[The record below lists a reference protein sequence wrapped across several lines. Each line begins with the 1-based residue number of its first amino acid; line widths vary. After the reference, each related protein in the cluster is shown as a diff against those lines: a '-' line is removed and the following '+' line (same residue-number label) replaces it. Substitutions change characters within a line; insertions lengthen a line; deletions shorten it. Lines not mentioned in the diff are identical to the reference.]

1 MIEKDQ
7 QPVTRNMLERAGYHN
22 LTLTLVTSVIVL
34 LVSLGLYHAPV
45 GGEARLGVILGFW
58 LMLMLCVNRSVRIV
72 QRLAFRSP
80 ARWLRTVND
89 ATRWVATAVLPLIFV
104 VALNVMA
111 NARETRLLADNFAPL
126 ASYVEAQARINGT
139 LPAGVDAAL
148 REVPRPQSFQY
159 RYGPDW
165 YAFSTLGKGV
175 GSGSAGTTLYYT
187 AGSDSWSLRAPASS
201 SRDGSAAQCT
211 PSGSVSY
218 RWDFIAHQ
226 WRSYAGS

>member
-89 ATRWVATAVLPLIFV
+89 ATRWVATAVLPL
-104 VALNVMA
+104 
-111 NARETRLLADNFAPL
+111 RLDDGIADGCV
-126 ASYVEAQARINGT
+126 YVPSGI
-139 LPAGVDAAL
+139 DAVKHL
-148 REVPRPQSFQY
+148 
-159 RYGPDW
+159 
-165 YAFSTLGKGV
+165 
-175 GSGSAGTTLYYT
+175 
-187 AGSDSWSLRAPASS
+187 
-201 SRDGSAAQCT
+201 SAAYGQIELEQ
-211 PSGSVSY
+211 VS
-218 RWDFIAHQ
+218 
-226 WRSYAGS
+226 